1 MRILIFNWR
10 DIKAPNAGGAELVV
24 HENAKRWAQAGHEVT
39 LFCRA
44 FPGCKKQEKV
54 ERVKIVRAG
63 NGVTVY
69 WQAFWHYRRHF
80 QGKYDVVLDAINTIP
95 FFIPFYVKES
105 KIALIFQIT
114 GKIYFRELPKLVA
127 IFPYLLEPILFKIY
141 KKVPVLVLSESIRQE
156 LVNIGFSS
164 ANITVIPPGI
174 EHNSLEAGEK
184 TTFPSVLYFN
194 RLVKYK
200 NADHLINAVYIIKRE
215 IPEIKLFIAG
225 CRGGKYEAHLK
236 RLVRKLN
243 LEKEVEFYPFLG
255 GEAKEKLL
263 QSAWVHVLPS
273 LKEGWGISVL
283 EAGACETPTIG
294 YVVDGLRDAV
304 KDGETGLLVPYGD
317 IERLAE
323 AIKKVLQDVNL
334 RKRLSQNSM
343 AYAKTFRWD
352 KSARRAEEVMEEL
365 LS

>member
-1 MRILIFNWR
+1 MEN
-10 DIKAPNAGGAELVV
+10 PNAGGAELVV

-44 FPGCKKQEKV
+44 FPGCKKKENV
-54 ERVKIVRAG
+54 ERIEIVRMG
-63 NGVTVY
+63 NGVSVY
-69 WQAFWHYRRHF
+69 WQAFCHYRKYFR
-80 QGKYDVVLDAINTIP
+80 GKYDVVIDAINTIP
-95 FFIPFYVKES
+95 FFIPFYVKEP

-114 GKIYFRELPKLVA
+114 GKIYFRELPKLLA

-141 KKVPVLVLSESIRQE
+141 RKMPVLVLSESIRQE
-156 LVNIGFSS
+156 LVSIGFSS
-164 ANITVIPPGI
+164 TSITVIPPGI
-174 EHNSLEAGEK
+174 EHDSFEAGGK

-200 NADHLINAVYIIKRE
+200 NVDDIINAVHVVKRE

-236 RLVRKLN
+236 RLVRKLD
-243 LEKEVEFYPFLG
+243 LEKEVEFYPFLS

-263 QSAWVHVLPS
+263 QNAWVHVLPS

-283 EAGACETPTIG
+283 EAGACGTPTVG

-343 AYAKTFRWD
+343 AYAGTFRWD
-352 KSARRAEEVMEEL
+352 KSARRAEEVMEGL
-365 LS
+365 LL